1 MKLLD
6 NGNYITGLVEIR
18 DVVLKKNY
26 FGEDIV
32 TIRVSGY
39 LDGSSL
45 VYSINVLDVS
55 RYDEFKNKIGKK
67 ESFMIRFDDNNGLAY
82 LV

>member
-6 NGNYITGLVEIR
+6 NWRYTTGLVEIR

-26 FGEDIV
+26 FGEDVVI
-32 TIRVSGY
+32 IRVSGY
-39 LDGSSL
+39 LDGSNL
-45 VYSINVLDVS
+45 IYSINVLDVS
-55 RYDEFKNKIGKK
+55 RYEEFKDKIGKK
-67 ESFMIRFDDNNGLAY
+67 ESFIIRFNEDNGLAY

>member
-55 RYDEFKNKIGKK
+55 RYEEFKDKIGKK

>member
-32 TIRVSGY
+32 IIRVSGY
-39 LDGSSL
+39 LDGSKL

-55 RYDEFKNKIGKK
+55 RYEEFKDKIGEK
-67 ESFMIRFDDNNGLAY
+67 ESFMIRFDDNNGLAC